1 MPRLLLVA
9 SLVALL
15 LVPTTGASP
24 SRMHVRGTVGSKSQA
39 AHLVSV
45 RATRN
50 LFALRVPGSVSRI
63 RVGEHVE
70 LRGSTLRSAGRGSSL
85 LATGVT
91 VVRTTPL
98 ATPQTP
104 TASGGQGEDEQPE
117 AQAADDDDI
126 TGPSANDDQSEDATG
141 PSDSDGQDDD
151 NGVPGVTGSQD
162 GNHGGPGSGDDNSNE
177 DG

>member
-1 MPRLLLVA
+1 MPRLLLLA

-50 LFALRVPGSVSRI
+50 LFALRIPGSVSRI

-70 LRGSTLRSAGRGSSL
+70 LRGSTLRSAGQGSSL

-98 ATPQTP
+98 ATPQPT
-104 TASGGQGEDEQPE
+104 TASDGQGEDEQPE
-117 AQAADDDDI
+117 AQAADNDDT
-126 TGPSANDDQSEDATG
+126 TGPSANDDQSEDTTG
-141 PSDSDGQDDD
+141 PSASDDQDDD
-151 NGVPGVTGSQD
+151 NSVPGVTGSHD
-162 GNHGGPGSGDDNSNE
+162 GNHGGPGSGDD
-177 DG
+177 DGSKDG